1 MGLWPLCEVCLDNLN
16 LADLLLQV
24 FGPQA
29 AVWVA
34 VIGVCLV
41 VWAQLRAAIP
51 QAFWEK
57 LPRPVLAVLDVLA
70 ANWGSAKN
78 GSGTDQRLDPA
89 RPAGSRAAQRLP

>member
-1 MGLWPLCEVCLDNLN
+1 MDELN
-16 LADLLLQV
+16 LSDLLLQV

-41 VWAQLRAAIP
+41 VWSQLRAAIP
-51 QAFWEK
+51 QAFWER

-78 GSGTDQRLDPA
+78 GAGTDKRIDPS
-89 RPAGSRAAQRLP
+89 RPAGSRANPKLP

>member
-1 MGLWPLCEVCLDNLN
+1 MGDLN

-24 FGPQA
+24 FGDKA
-29 AVWVA
+29 AAWVA
-34 VIGVCLV
+34 VVGVCLV
-41 VWAQLRAAIP
+41 VWSQLRAAIP

-70 ANWGSAKN
+70 TNWGSAKN

-89 RPAGSRAAQRLP
+89 RPAGSRANPKLP

>member
-1 MGLWPLCEVCLDNLN
+1 MSELN
-16 LADLLLQV
+16 LELSSLLLQV

-34 VIGVCLV
+34 VVGVCLV
-41 VWAQLRAAIP
+41 VWSQLRAAIP

-57 LPRPVLAVLDVLA
+57 LPRPALAVLDVLA

-78 GSGTDQRLDPA
+78 GSGTDQRLDPS
-89 RPAGSRAAQRLP
+89 RLAGSRANQKLP

>member
-1 MGLWPLCEVCLDNLN
+1 MGFLPLREVCVSELN
-16 LADLLLQV
+16 LANLLLQV

-78 GSGTDQRLDPA
+78 GSGTDQRSDPA
-89 RPAGSRAAQRLP
+89 RPAGSRANTKLP

>member
-1 MGLWPLCEVCLDNLN
+1 MGCSPLREVCVSELN
-16 LADLLLQV
+16 LANLLLQV

-57 LPRPVLAVLDVLA
+57 LPPPVLAVLDVLA

-78 GSGTDQRLDPA
+78 GSGTDKRIDPS
-89 RPAGSRAAQRLP
+89 RHAGSRANPKLP

>member
-1 MGLWPLCEVCLDNLN
+1 MDTLN
-16 LADLLLQV
+16 LSDLLLQV
-24 FGPQA
+24 LGPQA

-34 VIGVCLV
+34 VIGLCLV
-41 VWAQLRAAIP
+41 VWSQLRAAIP

-78 GSGTDQRLDPA
+78 GPGADQRIDSA
-89 RPAGSRAAQRLP
+89 RPAGSRANPKLP

>member
-1 MGLWPLCEVCLDNLN
+1 MGELN
-16 LADLLLQV
+16 IAELLHQV
-24 FGPQA
+24 FGPGALQWI
-29 AVWVA
+29 AVV
-34 VIGVCLV
+34 GVCLV
-41 VWAQLRAAIP
+41 VWSQLRAAIP

-89 RPAGSRAAQRLP
+89 RHAGSRAAQRLP